1 MTTPQLDPYKAHL
14 RQRVME
20 GCQNGHTLYDEIV
33 AQGYVGSYSL
43 LRKWLTPVRRATEA
57 GQSLPVEAGRYSIA
71 DLVFGVLRRPEE
83 RSAEE
88 QRLVSALS
96 RVDGAVGQA
105 CALTTQLATL
115 IRERQEMRLT
125 TWLTDAEESG
135 LPEFQTFVH
144 GLRRDEAAVR
154 AALTERW
161 SQGLVEGHNH
171 RLKLVKRAM
180 YGRGHFELLRARVLL
195 AA

>member
-1 MTTPQLDPYKAHL
+1 
-14 RQRVME
+14 
-20 GCQNGHTLYDEIV
+20 
-33 AQGYVGSYSL
+33 
-43 LRKWLTPVRRATEA
+43 
-57 GQSLPVEAGRYSIA
+57 
-71 DLVFGVLRRPEE
+71 
-83 RSAEE
+83 
-88 QRLVSALS
+88 
-96 RVDGAVGQA
+96 VGQA